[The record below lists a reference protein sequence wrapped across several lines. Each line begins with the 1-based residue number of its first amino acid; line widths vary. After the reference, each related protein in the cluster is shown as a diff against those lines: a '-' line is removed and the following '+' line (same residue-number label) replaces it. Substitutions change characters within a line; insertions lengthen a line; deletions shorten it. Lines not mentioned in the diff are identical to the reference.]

1 MNIFV
6 VLLLFLGAATF
17 LELVFSG
24 VRGFAVLFWIF
35 LLIALIYGLNHYT
48 LIDKPET
55 KPS

>member
-55 KPS
+55 KTS